1 LDPDL
6 CTIGADSV
14 DECNFSEG
22 KFLGGGELFDLSFSN
37 SPLIDLT
44 HRNAKRLKK
53 ELEIRLTASEFFA
66 AKNQT
71 LTLSVTPDFK
81 RLMLSNGKPR

>member
-1 LDPDL
+1 LDPDV
-6 CTIGADSV
+6 CTIRADSA

-22 KFLGGGELFDLSFSN
+22 ILLGGGELFDLSLSN
-37 SPLIDLT
+37 RPLLDLT
-44 HRNAKRLKK
+44 HRNTKRLKR

-81 RLMLSNGKPR
+81 QLNLSKW